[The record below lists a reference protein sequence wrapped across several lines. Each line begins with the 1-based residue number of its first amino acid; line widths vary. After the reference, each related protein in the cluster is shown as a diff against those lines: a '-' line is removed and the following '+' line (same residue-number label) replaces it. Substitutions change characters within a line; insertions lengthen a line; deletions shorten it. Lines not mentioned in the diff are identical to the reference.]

1 MLSRRFP
8 PWFRTA
14 SFLLVAAAS
23 TAAYLVVSRLGGFL
37 GFALDDAWIHQTYA
51 RNLAQ
56 GLQFAFV
63 PGQPSAGST
72 SPLWTLLVAVGYL
85 IHAPYL
91 AWTYLLGTA
100 VLGITGWLAY
110 RLVLSVM
117 PEREDV
123 AWLAGLVVA
132 AEWHMV
138 WAAVSGMETLLFAA
152 LVLAAFVIPPRRA
165 GWLGLAVGVSIL
177 ARPDGLTLVPFI
189 LARLVIENLSAARR
203 WARLTGFFVR
213 FALGFAAVFLPYLAF
228 NYVLAGSVWPNT
240 FYAKQ
245 AEYAVLRQWPLVQ
258 RIWLVT
264 LQPFVGAQALLLPGL
279 GVLAWKAARERRWEV
294 LLPLL
299 WAGAFL
305 AAYVLRLPATY
316 QHGRYLMPVIPALVS
331 LGIGG
336 TAQWLRLRAEAA
348 GRRALSVPRLVSRA
362 WLLAFAVVTA
372 VFWGLG
378 ARAYKAD
385 VQIIESEMVQTAHW
399 INQNTPPDA
408 VIAAHDIGALGYFGG
423 RKILDMAGLISPDV
437 IPLMGDDAGLREWLL
452 RSHAAYLVIAP
463 GWDYPALVQSLTLT
477 QVYSTHA
484 PYSPAAGGEN
494 MVVYRLGGSP

>member
-1 MLSRRFP
+1 MQSRRFR
-8 PWFRTA
+8 PWFRPA
-14 SFLLVAAAS
+14 SFFLLAAVS
-23 TAAYLVVSRLGGFL
+23 TAAYLIVSRLGGFL

-100 VLGITGWLAY
+100 VLGVTGWLAY
-110 RLVLSVM
+110 RLVLSAM
-117 PEREDV
+117 PEREGV

-152 LVLAAFVIPPRRA
+152 LVLAAFVISPRQA
-165 GWLGLAVGVSIL
+165 GWLGLCVGVSIL
-177 ARPDGLTLVPFI
+177 ARPDGLTLLPFVV
-189 LARLVIENLSAARR
+189 ARLALAGWKGRSRLAGDVL
-203 WARLTGFFVR
+203 RLT
-213 FALGFAAVFLPYLAF
+213 LGFAAVFLPYLAF
-228 NYVLAGSVWPNT
+228 NYALAGSVWPNT

-279 GVLAWKAARERRWEV
+279 GVLAWKAARERRWEM

-336 TAQWLRLRAEAA
+336 TAQWLRLQTETA
-348 GRRALSVPRLVSRA
+348 GRAALSLSRLVSRA
-362 WLLAFAVVTA
+362 WLLAFAVVSVA
-372 VFWGLG
+372 FWGLG
-378 ARAYKAD
+378 ARAYQAD
-385 VQIIESEMVQTAHW
+385 VQIIESEMVQTAQW
-399 INQNTPPDA
+399 INQNTPPEA
-408 VIAAHDIGALGYFGG
+408 LIAAHDIGALGYFGG
-423 RKILDMAGLISPDV
+423 RRILDMAGLISPDV

-463 GWDYPALVQSLTLT
+463 GWDYPALVQSLALT

-494 MVVYRLGGSP
+494 MAVYRLGGSP